1 MMKLRINPLVAKDL
15 KSIKD
20 YIAED
25 NADKA
30 LETIQEIYSQFENIQ
45 QFPYIGVDLSKRVS
59 FKTDYKYVVWKDY
72 VVLYKVGKE
81 VVEIYRVVNRLNN
94 LNQKRKRLTRFT
106 IHCSM
111 MVHLLNLRL
120 KVIYT
125 LIIIVILS
133 LRQENLMRVK
143 LIHLNRKP
151 NYTPLQIK
159 RKLTKYGMNYQ
170 EM

>member
-81 VVEIYRVVNRLNN
+81 VVEIYRVVNRY
-94 LNQKRKRLTRFT
+94 RDITGV
-106 IHCSM
+106 IECSM

>member
-59 FKTDYKYVVWKDY
+59 VKTEYMYVVWIDNG
-72 VVLYKVGKE
+72 VLDKVGKE
-81 VVEIYRVVNRLNN
+81 VVEIYRVVNRY
-94 LNQKRKRLTRFT
+94 RDITG
-106 IHCSM
+106 
-111 MVHLLNLRL
+111 
-120 KVIYT
+120 VI
-125 LIIIVILS
+125 
-133 LRQENLMRVK
+133 E
-143 LIHLNRKP
+143 
-151 NYTPLQIK
+151 
-159 RKLTKYGMNYQ
+159 
-170 EM
+170 

>member
-25 NADKA
+25 NADKV

-45 QFPYIGVDLSKRVS
+45 QFPYIGVDLFKRVS

-81 VVEIYRVVNRLNN
+81 VVEIYRVVNRY
-94 LNQKRKRLTRFT
+94 QDITRIF
-106 IHCSM
+106 
-111 MVHLLNLRL
+111 V
-120 KVIYT
+120 
-125 LIIIVILS
+125 
-133 LRQENLMRVK
+133 
-143 LIHLNRKP
+143 
-151 NYTPLQIK
+151 
-159 RKLTKYGMNYQ
+159 
-170 EM
+170 